1 MPNNKEVIT
10 EWTSERWK
18 GIKRNYTWEDVQRTR
33 GTLPITWTL
42 AQVGAARLWL
52 MLNGPLPVRAL
63 GAMSGLQAS
72 QMVKAGLGAIYVS
85 GWQTAADA
93 NSARETLPD
102 ISAYPIDS
110 VPLLVDRINRA
121 LRKDDLIQHSEGKR
135 DFDFF
140 VPLMADAES
149 GWGGKTNPSELMKHM
164 IEAGAAGVH
173 FEDQLGA
180 EKKCGHMGGKVLVP
194 TGQFID
200 TLLSA
205 RRQAD
210 AMGVQ
215 TIIVGRTD
223 AEAAT
228 LLTSHIDDRDK
239 EWILGTS
246 DADGKEMTYGEA
258 LKLGLTSK
266 WTAKGVAGSWTPL
279 LTPEGYYRVQCGL
292 KAAVARAIAYAP
304 YCDMLWLETK
314 SAELDEALEYA
325 ELVHNEYPGKLFM
338 YNCAPSFPWTK
349 DFAKKYGL
357 DPDNKHDRQILEG
370 LFESFQDKLYKM
382 GYKFVF
388 VTLAGYHAL
397 TYSMFKLARG
407 YRDHGMAAYVE
418 LQDEEFALEKSDGFT
433 AVRHQREVGTGFHD
447 EIAKI
452 ISGGQSSTLALKG
465 STEERFHELEEV
477 KEKKEIEKTLE
488 EEKKESPDENKT
500 SCDPESKGEG

>member
-1 MPNNKEVIT
+1 MDNDYP
-10 EWTSERWK
+10 WTSERWK
-18 GIKRNYTWEDVQRTR
+18 GIKRNYIWKDVERTR

-42 AQVGAARLWL
+42 AQIGAARLWQ
-52 MLNGPLPVRAL
+52 MLNGTIPVRAL
-63 GAMSGLQAS
+63 GAMTGLQGS
-72 QMVKAGLGAIYVS
+72 QMVKAGLKAIYVS

-121 LRKDDLIQHSEGKR
+121 LRKDDLIQKSEGKKEI
-135 DFDFF
+135 DFF

-180 EKKCGHMGGKVLVP
+180 EKKCGHMSGKVLVP
-194 TGQFID
+194 TSQFID

-223 AEAAT
+223 AEAAIV
-228 LLTSHIDDRDK
+228 LTSHIDDRDK
-239 EWILGTS
+239 LWILGTN
-246 DADGKEMTYGEA
+246 DADGKEMTYAEA

-266 WTAKGVAGSWTPL
+266 WTAKGVTGSWTPL
-279 LTPEGYYRVQCGL
+279 MTPEGYYQIRCGL
-292 KAAVARAIAYAP
+292 KAAAARAIAYAP
-304 YCDMLWLETK
+304 YCDMLWMETK
-314 SAELDEALEYA
+314 SADLDEAREFA
-325 ELVHNEYPGKLFM
+325 ELVHKEYPGKLLM
-338 YNCAPSFPWTK
+338 YNCSPSFPWTK

-357 DPDNKHDRQILEG
+357 DPAKKQDRQILEG
-370 LFESFQDKLYKM
+370 LFESFQDELYKM

-407 YRDHGMAAYVE
+407 YRDRGMAAYVE

-452 ISGGQSSTLALKG
+452 ISGGQSSTLAMPG
-465 STEERFHELEEV
+465 STEERFHERAENGNT
-477 KEKKEIEKTLE
+477 EIEKTLE
-488 EEKKESPDENKT
+488 EEKKENPEEKKET
-500 SCDPESKGEG
+500 S